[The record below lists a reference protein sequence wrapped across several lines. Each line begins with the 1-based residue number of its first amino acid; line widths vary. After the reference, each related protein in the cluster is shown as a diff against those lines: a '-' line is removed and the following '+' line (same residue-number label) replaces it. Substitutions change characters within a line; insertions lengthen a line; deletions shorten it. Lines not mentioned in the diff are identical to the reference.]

1 LEDKLNHN
9 SYIKY
14 QTISILFLLF
24 TFFSIPK
31 LNAQVDKKLVKEI
44 EKLKERMELDPNF
57 YFREYNGK
65 RYVTE
70 SSSKINNNFEI
81 ITTISKSNL
90 LTQISLDSIFL
101 LNEKGILDWKS
112 VRILP
117 GGYKTDYYPER
128 NIVYYPNKLI
138 LDQKNEDTVRIVNT
152 DKLINF
158 YNIETK
164 EGLGFLFEFEY
175 NAKKTKLYKH
185 FVLLQ
190 NDLKPYLSSN
200 KLNEHEKL
208 ALSPN
213 QLNKLKLNLKSSS
226 NDIPKVQYCVDG
238 SKYKKMIGASL
249 NEGYKEVFLDDNLN
263 LFSSRMRKVEQD
275 GKVYYCN
282 LYEEITVV
290 NNDFPHSIETLEF
303 LNQSGFI
310 DWKIITFFPSKE
322 RPSDIKGGKIVFF
335 PKGLFFSQHASPRPY
350 TNEYFLNIGSDM
362 SVANCYSIETSVGK
376 AYLIE
381 FKKGN
386 IYKHGVILSKE
397 LDLIVNNLKN
407 KVIGVF
413 SDSRDNQKYKYVK
426 IDDLYWMSENL
437 KFQTPETRLLEGE
450 VYYTYYDA
458 VSACPKGWHLPSDIE
473 WKKLEKYLG
482 VNDQW
487 LDYLGSEYS
496 RGDGVGEKQIGF
508 ELATNRELGFLAN
521 YSGYPSSFRV
531 NEKGSLAYFW
541 TRTKQDE
548 VNAIIRVLG
557 TDFTDGI
564 IRDKSG
570 VKNSFSCRCVKDTD
584 INSIADNNQK
594 IKAYLQK
601 ESEGKMTA
609 DDFYERSIE
618 FLIIGEES
626 RSFDDIENALKL
638 DNSNLEYKLFK
649 AQLLYLYQF
658 NKEASQIRSLM
669 NEYLTN
675 INNNEFAY
683 YLAYKSELYD
693 YVNNEMKATNDKL
706 RKQKALNYLESAIK
720 LDPKNPYY
728 MELKSKIHISNQEY
742 GEAIKLIG
750 VWLSLD
756 PKNGEAH
763 NWLGICK
770 LKNFHEKN
778 KSNKI
783 NAPEWCGMIA
793 GCYKVTAVQL
803 KEVCSH
809 FYKAI
814 NYGFSVNPDYFSLC
828 GELKSAELL
837 EKHRPII
844 HTGPRGGRYTISA
857 SGNKVYIPR
866 K

>member
-1 LEDKLNHN
+1 MKFNGNFGEIIRNIFGNKSKNWFKQISVLKCRFEDKLNHDF
-9 SYIKY
+9 YIKY
-14 QTISILFLLF
+14 LTISILFLLF

-57 YFREYNGK
+57 YWMRSSDGRNYLTAKFNKPRYEQFIKNEY
-65 RYVTE
+65 
-70 SSSKINNNFEI
+70 EI
-81 ITTISKSNL
+81 ISSIVLMNDQPTIP
-90 LTQISLDSIFL
+90 LDSIFMFVNDGYL
-101 LNEKGILDWKS
+101 EWKNIRTLPNSSDTDLD
-112 VRILP
+112 
-117 GGYKTDYYPER
+117 
-128 NIVYYPNKLI
+128 IVYYPNKMFLSSNHDKEYDFDI
-138 LDQKNEDTVRIVNT
+138 NKEMIPKNTY
-152 DKLINF
+152 L
-158 YNIETK
+158 IETS
-164 EGLGFLFEFEY
+164 EGPGYLFEFRIK
-175 NAKKTKLYKH
+175 NT
-185 FVLLQ
+185 
-190 NDLKPYLSSN
+190 
-200 KLNEHEKL
+200 
-208 ALSPN
+208 
-213 QLNKLKLNLKSSS
+213 
-226 NDIPKVQYCVDG
+226 I
-238 SKYKKMIGASL
+238 
-249 NEGYKEVFLDDNLN
+249 
-263 LFSSRMRKVEQD
+263 
-275 GKVYYCN
+275 
-282 LYEEITVV
+282 V
-290 NNDFPHSIETLEF
+290 N
-303 LNQSGFI
+303 
-310 DWKIITFFPSKE
+310 
-322 RPSDIKGGKIVFF
+322 
-335 PKGLFFSQHASPRPY
+335 
-350 TNEYFLNIGSDM
+350 
-362 SVANCYSIETSVGK
+362 
-376 AYLIE
+376 
-381 FKKGN
+381 
-386 IYKHGVILSKE
+386 KHGVILENHFTTLRNK
-397 LDLIVNNLKN
+397 LKN
-407 KVIGVF
+407 NEIGFVI
-413 SDSRDNQKYKYVK
+413 DERDNQKYKYVK

-496 RGDGVGEKQIGF
+496 RGDGVGEKQIGL

-584 INSIADNNQK
+584 INSISDNNQK

-658 NKEASQIRSLM
+658 NKEASQIRSLL

-742 GEAIKLIG
+742 GEAIKVIAI
-750 VWLSLD
+750 WLSLD

-763 NWLGICK
+763 NWLGVCK

-778 KSNKI
+778 KSNKVT
-783 NAPEWCGMIA
+783 APEWCGMIA
-793 GCYKVTAVQL
+793 GCHRVTAVQL

-814 NYGFSVNPDYFSLC
+814 NYGFSVDPDYFSLC

-837 EKHRPII
+837 EKHRPIVHI
-844 HTGPRGGRYTISA
+844 GPRGGRYTISS
-857 SGNKVYIPR
+857 SGNKVYLPR